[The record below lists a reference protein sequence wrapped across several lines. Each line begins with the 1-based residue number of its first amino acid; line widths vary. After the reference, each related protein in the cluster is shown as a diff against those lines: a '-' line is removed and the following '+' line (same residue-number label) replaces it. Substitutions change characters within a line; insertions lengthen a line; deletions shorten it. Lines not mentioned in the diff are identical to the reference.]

1 MRLRANGH
9 RPQAAVKRI
18 WIWFQYL
25 SRFQQIGFCVLAA
38 HVAVILIFALNHVTA
53 SRPNTKKAIAIRT
66 LLEPKPLAR
75 QEPAAPAKKEIG
87 QNPPQNKSAANEMPK
102 VVGKKTQ
109 ASAKTEVKKKPL
121 LPATPKKEAQDSGS
135 RKKNS
140 SAAGT
145 AGSGIDNELLQQ
157 ITENLEAIAAPAKT
171 SQPSNFAVA
180 LPSIIEIQTGIQAP
194 FDRPGYGETVSAIL
208 QSSLD
213 LPEFGKVV
221 AKIEIDANGTVA
233 RCEILETRS
242 QKNAAFL
249 KKRLQELAFPCFNEF
264 GLTET
269 HLNFTITFQNVEN
282 R

>member
-1 MRLRANGH
+1 M
-9 RPQAAVKRI
+9 KRI

-38 HVAVILIFALNHVTA
+38 HVAVILMFALNHVTA

-66 LLEPKPLAR
+66 LLEPKLLAR
-75 QEPAAPAKKEIG
+75 QELAAPAKKETG
-87 QNPPQNKSAANEMPK
+87 QNLPQNKSAANEMPK
-102 VVGKKTQ
+102 VVEKKPQ
-109 ASAKTEVKKKPL
+109 ASPKTEVKKKPL
-121 LPATPKKEAQDSGS
+121 QPTPKKEAQDSGS
-135 RKKNS
+135 RKTNS

-145 AGSGIDNELLQQ
+145 AGSGIDNELLKQ
-157 ITENLEAIAAPAKT
+157 IAENLGAIAASTKT

-180 LPSIIEIQTGIQAP
+180 LPSTIEIQTGIQAP

-221 AKIEIDANGTVA
+221 AKIEIDANGAVV

-282 R
+282 H